1 MTRYGELIKACRKV
15 RNMTQTELAKV
26 TYNTQAQISSYE
38 CGKIIPRMDV
48 FENIIEACGYELG
61 IREKKD
67 TYTAEDMVRM
77 MERSR

>member
-38 CGKIIPRMDV
+38 CGRIIPRMDV
-48 FENIIEACGYELG
+48 FENLIEACGYELG

-67 TYTAEDMVRM
+67 AYTAEDVVKI

>member
-48 FENIIEACGYELG
+48 FENLIEACGYELG

-67 TYTAEDMVRM
+67 AYTEEEIVNF
-77 MERSR
+77 MEKSR